1 MRKTVTPTKYRQE
14 LKERILKT
22 AMAEFK
28 QRGVKAVKMDDIAN
42 KLSISKRTLYEVYA
56 NKEDLLLA
64 GLRREVEEEDEAMH
78 CFCEKPG
85 LNVLE
90 ICIEFFHLKMRKLS
104 AINPLFFSE
113 LYKYSRVVNFL
124 QKKHERNDEH
134 AKIIFARGIK
144 EGVFRNDFDYDLM
157 IRLNNTV
164 MAYVM
169 EEQLY
174 KEYGMAGIF
183 CNVVLLFMRG
193 YCTLKGLEILDRSLE
208 RWPADTNYFAV
219 NG

>member
-64 GLRREVEEEDEAMH
+64 GLRREVEEEEAMH

-104 AINPLFFSE
+104 AINPL
-113 LYKYSRVVNFL
+113 
-124 QKKHERNDEH
+124 
-134 AKIIFARGIK
+134 
-144 EGVFRNDFDYDLM
+144 
-157 IRLNNTV
+157 
-164 MAYVM
+164 
-169 EEQLY
+169 
-174 KEYGMAGIF
+174 
-183 CNVVLLFMRG
+183 
-193 YCTLKGLEILDRSLE
+193 KGLEILDRSLE
-208 RWPADTNYFAV
+208 RWPADANYFAV

>member
-113 LYKYSRVVNFL
+113 LYKYSRV
-124 QKKHERNDEH
+124 
-134 AKIIFARGIK
+134 
-144 EGVFRNDFDYDLM
+144 

-169 EEQLY
+169 DEQLY

-183 CNVVLLFMRG
+183 RNVVLLFMRG